1 MKKLITIAAMLLIAT
16 TSHANPNQAFDT
28 YKVTASALGKN
39 TQLADSYTL
48 LVSRSSKSL
57 ATAGNHTSVQYINS
71 CAAGALGFAEN
82 ITGTKIA
89 VEHPFFKT
97 DTDADAIRVSI
108 DHTALLDSKTFE
120 MADCKI
126 ELLDTKVS
134 GSSLTITLKPG
145 EKKKFA
151 FDIAGQD
158 WWIERIKSN

>member
-16 TSHANPNQAFDT
+16 TAQANSTQAFDT

-39 TQLADSYTL
+39 TQPSDSYTL

-57 ATAGNHTSVQYINS
+57 ATAGNHTSVQYPNS
-71 CAAGALGFAEN
+71 CTAGVMGFAEN

-89 VEHPFFKT
+89 VVHPFSKT
-97 DTDADAIRVSI
+97 DADADAIRVSI
-108 DHTALLDSKTFE
+108 DHTALLGSKTFE

-134 GSSLTITLKPG
+134 GSTVTITLIPG